1 MAPDQYD
8 QYTKF
13 FAISMGRSVGA
24 GASGGGPRIHP
35 VLPRDPNGVGK

>member
-8 QYTKF
+8 QYMTF

-24 GASGGGPRIHP
+24 GASGGGPRIRP
-35 VLPRDPNGVGK
+35 GLPHDPNRVRK